1 MERKG
6 NKIKIF
12 IGLIVLLFLAFGN
25 YFKSDEKEEIV
36 TKEKEAQ
43 KTVIIGLPGISNQT
57 LEATGVALNK
67 SYIEEELE
75 KVGYKA
81 EIVYFQQ
88 AGPALNEALATNKI
102 DIAMYGDLPI
112 TVLKSNGGDV
122 KVFAV
127 DNSRFMYGVLVQN
140 DDNIKTVKDLEG
152 KKVIYGKGTVQQ
164 KFFKEILKKYN
175 LNEEK
180 FISINAIGA
189 DAQSIFSAKEA
200 DALFTFYYITLFMES
215 KGMGKVIDSTVD
227 KPEIST
233 QSLVVGRT
241 KFLQENEEVPVAI
254 IKALERAKE
263 FAKNNPDEV
272 FEIFAKSNIPAE
284 IFKKAYSN
292 DLTFS
297 NFDPKITD
305 ESREKMQKLID
316 FLNDNQLVKNRIEVD
331 DIFTNEYYEKA
342 KKIK

>member
-25 YFKSDEKEEIV
+25 YFKSDKKEEVV

-75 KVGYKA
+75 KIGYKA

-88 AGPALNEALATNKI
+88 AGPALNEALATDKI

-175 LNEEK
+175 LDEEK
-180 FISINAIGA
+180 YISINAIGA
-189 DAQSIFSAKEA
+189 DAQSIFNAKEA

-215 KGMGKVIDSTVD
+215 KGMGKVIDSTID

-241 KFLQENEEVPVAI
+241 KFLQENEDVPVAI

>member
-88 AGPALNEALATNKI
+88 AGPALNEALATDKI

-152 KKVIYGKGTVQQ
+152 KKVLYRKGTVEQ

-175 LNEEK
+175 LDEEK
-180 FISINAIGA
+180 YISINAIGA

-200 DALFTFYYITLFMES
+200 DALLLFTILPYLWN
-215 KGMGKVIDSTVD
+215 
-227 KPEIST
+227 
-233 QSLVVGRT
+233 Q
-241 KFLQENEEVPVAI
+241 
-254 IKALERAKE
+254 KE
-263 FAKNNPDEV
+263 WV
-272 FEIFAKSNIPAE
+272 R
-284 IFKKAYSN
+284 
-292 DLTFS
+292 L
-297 NFDPKITD
+297 
-305 ESREKMQKLID
+305 
-316 FLNDNQLVKNRIEVD
+316 
-331 DIFTNEYYEKA
+331 
-342 KKIK
+342 

>member
-12 IGLIVLLFLAFGN
+12 TGLIVLLFLAFGN
-25 YFKSDEKEEIV
+25 YFKSGEKKEIV
-36 TKEKEAQ
+36 TEVQ

-75 KVGYKA
+75 KIGYKA

-88 AGPALNEALATNKI
+88 AGPALNEALATDKI

-127 DNSRFMYGVLVQN
+127 DNSRFMYGILVQN
-140 DDNIKTVKDLEG
+140 NDNINTVKDLEG

-175 LNEEK
+175 LDENK
-180 FISINAIGA
+180 FSSVNAIGA

-200 DALFTFYYITLFMES
+200 DALFTFYYTTLFMES
-215 KGMGKVIDSTVD
+215 KGMGKVIDSTID

-284 IFKKAYSN
+284 IFKKAYSD

-297 NFDPKITD
+297 NFDPKITA

-342 KKIK
+342 KK

>member
-6 NKIKIF
+6 NKVKIF

-25 YFKSDEKEEIV
+25 YFKSDKKEEV
-36 TKEKEAQ
+36 ATKEKEVQ

-75 KVGYKA
+75 KIGYKA

-102 DIAMYGDLPI
+102 DIAIYGDLPI

-140 DDNIKTVKDLEG
+140 NDNINTLKDLEG

-164 KFFKEILKKYN
+164 KFFKEILKKYD
-175 LNEEK
+175 LDESK
-180 FISINAIGA
+180 FSSVNAIGA

-200 DALFTFYYITLFMES
+200 DAIFTFYYTTLFMES
-215 KGMGKVIDSTVD
+215 KGMGKVIDSTID

-254 IKALERAKE
+254 IRALERARE

-272 FEIFAKSNIPAE
+272 FKIFAKSNIPAE

-292 DLTFS
+292 DLTFA

-305 ESREKMQKLID
+305 ESKSKMQNLIN
-316 FLNDNQLVKNRIEVD
+316 FLYDNQLVKNKINVD
-331 DIFTNEYYEKA
+331 DIFTTEYYEKA
-342 KKIK
+342 KK

>member
-25 YFKSDEKEEIV
+25 YFKSDEKEEV
-36 TKEKEAQ
+36 ATKEKEVQ

-75 KVGYKA
+75 KIGYKA

-305 ESREKMQKLID
+305 ESREKMQKLAHFI
-316 FLNDNQLVKNRIEVD
+316 N
-331 DIFTNEYYEKA
+331 
-342 KKIK
+342 

>member
-25 YFKSDEKEEIV
+25 YFKSDEKEEVV

-75 KVGYKA
+75 K
-81 EIVYFQQ
+81 
-88 AGPALNEALATNKI
+88 
-102 DIAMYGDLPI
+102 
-112 TVLKSNGGDV
+112 
-122 KVFAV
+122 
-127 DNSRFMYGVLVQN
+127 
-140 DDNIKTVKDLEG
+140 TVKDLEG

-164 KFFKEILKKYN
+164 KFFKEILKRYN

>member
-12 IGLIVLLFLAFGN
+12 MGLIVLLFLAFGN
-25 YFKSDEKEEIV
+25 YFKSDEKKEIV
-36 TKEKEAQ
+36 TEVQ

-75 KVGYKA
+75 KIGYKA

-88 AGPALNEALATNKI
+88 AGPALNEALATDKI

-140 DDNIKTVKDLEG
+140 DDNINTVKDLEG

-175 LNEEK
+175 LDENK
-180 FISINAIGA
+180 FSSVNAIGA

-200 DALFTFYYITLFMES
+200 DALFTFYYTTLFMES
-215 KGMGKVIDSTVD
+215 KGMGKVIDSTID

-241 KFLQENEEVPVAI
+241 KFLQENQEVPVAI

-284 IFKKAYSN
+284 IFKKAYSD

-297 NFDPKITD
+297 NFDPKITA

-342 KKIK
+342 KK

>member
-25 YFKSDEKEEIV
+25 YFKSDEKEEV
-36 TKEKEAQ
+36 ATKEKEVQ

-75 KVGYKA
+75 KIGYKA

-102 DIAMYGDLPI
+102 DVAMYGDLPI

-140 DDNIKTVKDLEG
+140 DDNIKTVKNLEG

-164 KFFKEILKKYN
+164 KLLFYL
-175 LNEEK
+175 LN
-180 FISINAIGA
+180 
-189 DAQSIFSAKEA
+189 
-200 DALFTFYYITLFMES
+200 
-215 KGMGKVIDSTVD
+215 
-227 KPEIST
+227 
-233 QSLVVGRT
+233 
-241 KFLQENEEVPVAI
+241 FLQ
-254 IKALERAKE
+254 
-263 FAKNNPDEV
+263 
-272 FEIFAKSNIPAE
+272 
-284 IFKKAYSN
+284 
-292 DLTFS
+292 
-297 NFDPKITD
+297 
-305 ESREKMQKLID
+305 
-316 FLNDNQLVKNRIEVD
+316 FL
-331 DIFTNEYYEKA
+331 
-342 KKIK
+342 

>member
-1 MERKG
+1 M
-6 NKIKIF
+6 
-12 IGLIVLLFLAFGN
+12 
-25 YFKSDEKEEIV
+25 
-36 TKEKEAQ
+36 
-43 KTVIIGLPGISNQT
+43 
-57 LEATGVALNK
+57 
-67 SYIEEELE
+67 
-75 KVGYKA
+75 
-81 EIVYFQQ
+81 YFQQ
-88 AGPALNEALATNKI
+88 AGPALNEALATDKI

-140 DDNIKTVKDLEG
+140 DDNINTVKDLEG

-175 LNEEK
+175 LDEEK
-180 FISINAIGA
+180 YISINAIGA

-215 KGMGKVIDSTVD
+215 KGMGKVIDSTID

-342 KKIK
+342 RKIK

>member
-1 MERKG
+1 M
-6 NKIKIF
+6 
-12 IGLIVLLFLAFGN
+12 
-25 YFKSDEKEEIV
+25 D
-36 TKEKEAQ
+36 
-43 KTVIIGLPGISNQT
+43 
-57 LEATGVALNK
+57 
-67 SYIEEELE
+67 
-75 KVGYKA
+75 
-81 EIVYFQQ
+81 
-88 AGPALNEALATNKI
+88 
-102 DIAMYGDLPI
+102 
-112 TVLKSNGGDV
+112 
-122 KVFAV
+122 
-127 DNSRFMYGVLVQN
+127 
-140 DDNIKTVKDLEG
+140 
-152 KKVIYGKGTVQQ
+152 
-164 KFFKEILKKYN
+164 
-175 LNEEK
+175 EEK
-180 FISINAIGA
+180 YISINAIGA

>member
-12 IGLIVLLFLAFGN
+12 MGLIVLLFLAFGN
-25 YFKSDEKEEIV
+25 YFKSDEKKEIV
-36 TKEKEAQ
+36 TEVQ

-75 KVGYKA
+75 KIGYKA

-127 DNSRFMYGVLVQN
+127 DNSRFMYGILVQN
-140 DDNIKTVKDLEG
+140 NDNINTVKDLEG

-175 LNEEK
+175 LDENK
-180 FISINAIGA
+180 FSSVNAIGA

-200 DALFTFYYITLFMES
+200 DALFTFYYTTLFMES
-215 KGMGKVIDSTVD
+215 KGMGKVIDSTID

-241 KFLQENEEVPVAI
+241 KFLQENEDVPVAI
-254 IKALERAKE
+254 IKALEKAKE

-284 IFKKAYSN
+284 IFKKAYSD

-297 NFDPKITD
+297 NFDPKITA

-342 KKIK
+342 KK

>member
-1 MERKG
+1 MERKA

-12 IGLIVLLFLAFGN
+12 IGLIVIMFLAFGN
-25 YFKSDEKEEIV
+25 YFKSTK
-36 TKEKEAQ
+36 KEKVTTKIDEIE

-57 LEATGVALNK
+57 LEATGVALSK
-67 SYIEEELE
+67 GYIEEELE

-81 EIVYFQQ
+81 EVVYFQQ

-102 DIAMYGDLPI
+102 DVAMYGDLPI
-112 TVLKSNGGDV
+112 TVLKSNGGDI

-127 DNSRFMYGVLVQN
+127 DNSRFIYGVFVQN
-140 DDNIKTVKDLEG
+140 DDNINTVKDLEG

-175 LNEEK
+175 LDESK
-180 FISINAIGA
+180 FSSVNAIGA

-200 DALFTFYYITLFMES
+200 DAIFAFYYTTLFMES
-215 KGMGKVIDSTVD
+215 KGMGKVIDSTAD

-241 KFLQENEEVPVAI
+241 KFLNENEEVPVAI
-254 IKALERAKE
+254 IKALERARE
-263 FAKNNPDEV
+263 FSQDNPDKV
-272 FEIFAKSNIPAE
+272 FEIFSRSNIPAE

-297 NFDPKITD
+297 NFDPKITE
-305 ESREKMQKLID
+305 ESKTKMQNLIN
-316 FLNDNQLVKNRIEVD
+316 FLYDNQLVKNKISVD
-331 DIFTNEYYEKA
+331 DIFTTEYYEKA
-342 KKIK
+342 KK

>member
-12 IGLIVLLFLAFGN
+12 MGLIVLLFLAFGN
-25 YFKSDEKEEIV
+25 YFKSDEKKEIV
-36 TKEKEAQ
+36 TEVQ

-75 KVGYKA
+75 KIGYKA

-164 KFFKEILKKYN
+164 KFFKEILKRYN

-284 IFKKAYSN
+284 IFKKAYSD

-297 NFDPKITD
+297 NFDPKITA

-342 KKIK
+342 KK

>member
-25 YFKSDEKEEIV
+25 YFKSDEKEEVV

-75 KVGYKA
+75 KIGYKA

-88 AGPALNEALATNKI
+88 AGPALNEALATDKI

-164 KFFKEILKKYN
+164 KFFKEILKKYD
-175 LNEEK
+175 LEEK
-180 FISINAIGA
+180 KYISINAIGA

-215 KGMGKVIDSTVD
+215 K
-227 KPEIST
+227 
-233 QSLVVGRT
+233 
-241 KFLQENEEVPVAI
+241 
-254 IKALERAKE
+254 
-263 FAKNNPDEV
+263 
-272 FEIFAKSNIPAE
+272 
-284 IFKKAYSN
+284 
-292 DLTFS
+292 
-297 NFDPKITD
+297 
-305 ESREKMQKLID
+305 
-316 FLNDNQLVKNRIEVD
+316 
-331 DIFTNEYYEKA
+331 
-342 KKIK
+342 

>member
-1 MERKG
+1 M
-6 NKIKIF
+6 
-12 IGLIVLLFLAFGN
+12 
-25 YFKSDEKEEIV
+25 
-36 TKEKEAQ
+36 
-43 KTVIIGLPGISNQT
+43 
-57 LEATGVALNK
+57 
-67 SYIEEELE
+67 
-75 KVGYKA
+75 
-81 EIVYFQQ
+81 YFQQ

-102 DIAMYGDLPI
+102 DVAMYGDLPI

-140 DDNIKTVKDLEG
+140 DDNIKTVKNLEG

-175 LNEEK
+175 LDEKK

>member
-25 YFKSDEKEEIV
+25 YFKSDEKKEIV
-36 TKEKEAQ
+36 TEVQ

-67 SYIEEELE
+67 SYIEEEL
-75 KVGYKA
+75 KKIGYKA

-88 AGPALNEALATNKI
+88 AGPALNEALATDKI
-102 DIAMYGDLPI
+102 DISMYGDLPI

-175 LNEEK
+175 LDEEK

-284 IFKKAYSN
+284 IFKKAYSD

-297 NFDPKITD
+297 NFDPKITA

>member
-25 YFKSDEKEEIV
+25 YFKSDEKEEV
-36 TKEKEAQ
+36 ATKEKEVQ

-75 KVGYKA
+75 KIGYKA

-127 DNSRFMYGVLVQN
+127 DNSRFMYGVLAQN
-140 DDNIKTVKDLEG
+140 DYNIKTV
-152 KKVIYGKGTVQQ
+152 
-164 KFFKEILKKYN
+164 
-175 LNEEK
+175 
-180 FISINAIGA
+180 
-189 DAQSIFSAKEA
+189 
-200 DALFTFYYITLFMES
+200 
-215 KGMGKVIDSTVD
+215 
-227 KPEIST
+227 
-233 QSLVVGRT
+233 
-241 KFLQENEEVPVAI
+241 
-254 IKALERAKE
+254 
-263 FAKNNPDEV
+263 
-272 FEIFAKSNIPAE
+272 
-284 IFKKAYSN
+284 
-292 DLTFS
+292 
-297 NFDPKITD
+297 
-305 ESREKMQKLID
+305 
-316 FLNDNQLVKNRIEVD
+316 
-331 DIFTNEYYEKA
+331 
-342 KKIK
+342 